1 MSQRM
6 TFTTSP
12 INATPETGLAAV
24 SPSTGKGKRSMQTAG
39 RLSVSVLGA
48 GLIGIDLANK
58 IMRSDYLDLR
68 LVSGRDPAA
77 SGLRQA
83 TALGLPVAT
92 GGIRSLVEAGDPF
105 DVVFDATN
113 ASLHAEHAERLSAFG
128 TMLIDLTPSRV
139 GHMVIPTVNRAD
151 IPSHRDISMVSCG
164 GQASVPIL
172 HAITRAHAVR
182 YIEVVTTAATLSVG
196 RGTRLNLDEYVAT
209 TQAAISDFTGVKNAK
224 AILNISPARPPA
236 TFRVAMSLLGTDLT
250 AESVRSLVAGAA
262 SELRSFVR
270 GFDVKACT
278 VNDGKAFVAVEV
290 ASSGDRI
297 PRYAGNLDIINS
309 AAIHVA
315 ECYAA
320 DRLSLAGTERS

>member
-1 MSQRM
+1 MRKAE
-6 TFTTSP
+6 P
-12 INATPETGLAAV
+12 
-24 SPSTGKGKRSMQTAG
+24 
-39 RLSVSVLGA
+39 LSVSVLGA
-48 GLIGIDLANK
+48 GLIGIDLATK

-68 LVSGRDPAA
+68 LVAGRDAAA
-77 SGLRQA
+77 SGLWQA
-83 TALGLPVAT
+83 ARLGLPVAAR
-92 GGIRSLVEAGDPF
+92 GIQSLIEAEDPF

-113 ASLHAEHAERLSAFG
+113 ASVHAEHAEKLSVLG

-139 GHMVIPTVNRAD
+139 GQMIIPTVNRAD
-151 IPSHRDISMVSCG
+151 ICSHRDISMVSCG

-172 HAITRAHAVR
+172 HAITKAHEID

-196 RGTRLNLDEYVAT
+196 RGTRMNLDEYVET
-209 TQAAISDFTGVKNAK
+209 TQEAIRCFTGVKDVK

-236 TFRVAMSLLGTDLT
+236 TFRVAMSLLGKDLT
-250 AESVRSLVAGAA
+250 SGSVRSLVAGAE

-278 VNDGKAFVAVEV
+278 VNDARAFVAVEV
-290 ASSGDRI
+290 TSSGDRI
-297 PRYAGNLDIINS
+297 PQYAGNLDIINS

-320 DRLSLAGTERS
+320 DRLSAAGIR

>member
-1 MSQRM
+1 MK
-6 TFTTSP
+6 
-12 INATPETGLAAV
+12 A
-24 SPSTGKGKRSMQTAG
+24 AG
-39 RLSVSVLGA
+39 RLSASVLGA
-48 GLIGIDLANK
+48 GLIGIDLTTK

-68 LVSGRDPAA
+68 LVAGRDAAA
-77 SGLRQA
+77 SGLWQA
-83 TALGLPVAT
+83 ARLGLPVAA
-92 GGIRSLVEAGDPF
+92 GGIQSLIEADDPF

-113 ASLHAEHAERLSAFG
+113 ASVHAEHAEKLSVLG

-151 IPSHRDISMVSCG
+151 ICSHRDISMVSCG

-172 HAITRAHAVR
+172 HAIARAHEID

-196 RGTRLNLDEYVAT
+196 RGTRLNLDEYVET
-209 TQAAISDFTGVKNAK
+209 TREAIRYFTGVKDVK

-236 TFRVAMSLLGTDLT
+236 TFRVAMSLLGRDLT
-250 AESVRSLVAGAA
+250 TDSVRSLVTGAA
-262 SELRSFVR
+262 SELRSFAR

-278 VNDGKAFVAVEV
+278 VHDGKAFVAVEV
-290 ASSGDRI
+290 TSSGDRI
-297 PRYAGNLDIINS
+297 PQYAGNLDIINS

-320 DRLSLAGTERS
+320 DRLSMAGMEMS

>member
-1 MSQRM
+1 MK
-6 TFTTSP
+6 
-12 INATPETGLAAV
+12 A
-24 SPSTGKGKRSMQTAG
+24 AG
-39 RLSVSVLGA
+39 RLSASVLGA
-48 GLIGIDLANK
+48 GLIGIDLTTK

-68 LVSGRDPAA
+68 LVAGRDAAA
-77 SGLRQA
+77 SGLWQA
-83 TALGLPVAT
+83 ARLGLPVAA
-92 GGIRSLVEAGDPF
+92 GGIQSLIEADDPF

-113 ASLHAEHAERLSAFG
+113 ASVHAEHAEKLSVLG

-151 IPSHRDISMVSCG
+151 ICSHRDISMVSCG

-172 HAITRAHAVR
+172 HAITRAHEID

-196 RGTRLNLDEYVAT
+196 RGTRLNLDEYVET
-209 TQAAISDFTGVKNAK
+209 TREAIRYFTGVKDVK

-236 TFRVAMSLLGTDLT
+236 TFRVAMSLLGRDLT
-250 AESVRSLVAGAA
+250 TDSVQSLVTGAA
-262 SELRSFVR
+262 SELRSFAR

-278 VNDGKAFVAVEV
+278 VHDGKAFVAVEV
-290 ASSGDRI
+290 TSSGDRI
-297 PRYAGNLDIINS
+297 PQYAGNLDIINS

-320 DRLSLAGTERS
+320 DRLSMAGMEMS